1 MNIQRFTTGLC
12 VALLTVALAA
22 PSLAGPQ
29 RRRGGNGDGA
39 PKAERLRLRDGSC
52 LSDET
57 APNRAR
63 TRVRPDSATPARQR
77 LRDGSGRQSPAPTP
91 APEPPTD

>member
-1 MNIQRFTTGLC
+1 MNIQRIATGLC

-29 RRRGGNGDGA
+29 RRRGGSGDGA

-52 LSDET
+52 LSDEAT
-57 APNRAR
+57 PNRVR
-63 TRVRPDSATPARQR
+63 KKVRPDSATPARQR
-77 LRDGSGRQSPAPTP
+77 LRDGSGRQSPAP